1 MVNRLFSHNFLKF
14 IIVTEGFNL
23 IEISPDNE
31 QVDIIYEIKLR
42 AKPNEWRNY

>member
-23 IEISPDNE
+23 IEISPDTE
-31 QVDIIYEIKLR
+31 YVGKSF
-42 AKPNEWRNY
+42 NYL